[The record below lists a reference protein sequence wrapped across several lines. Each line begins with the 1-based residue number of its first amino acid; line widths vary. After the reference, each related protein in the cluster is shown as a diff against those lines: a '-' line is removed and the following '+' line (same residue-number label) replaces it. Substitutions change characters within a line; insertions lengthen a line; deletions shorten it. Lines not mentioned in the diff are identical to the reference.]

1 MSRLTPHLELLPE
14 RQRRLWPR
22 LAGLARAGFVLYGG
36 TAIALRYGHRVSVDF
51 DFFSDRPLDRQRLS
65 RALPWMRTALVL
77 QDQPETLTLLT
88 SADQEQTGVKVSFF
102 GGLTIGRVADPDGT
116 LAGVALLASP
126 LDLLA
131 TKLKVLPQRAE
142 RKDDQDVATL
152 LAAGLALSD
161 GLAAAQAIYG
171 PGFRSVNASRPWWFS
186 PMVTWPNWAAAN
198 GGAWSRLCWP
208 LTRSPAWS
216 ASAGSWGQPPAH
228 HRRSG

>member
-22 LAGLARAGFVLYGG
+22 LAGQARAGFVLYGG

-116 LAGVALLASP
+116 LDGVALLASP

-131 TKLKVLPQRAE
+131 TKLKLLLQRAE

-161 GLAAAQAIYG
+161 GLAADQALYG
-171 PGFRSVNASRPWWFS
+171 PGFPVSEWRPVA
-186 PMVTWPNWAAAN
+186 P
-198 GGAWSRLCWP
+198 GAGC
-208 LTRSPAWS
+208 
-216 ASAGSWGQPPAH
+216 AG
-228 HRRSG
+228 R